1 MYLAQLKDAN
11 FHHFSGIVATKLFNA
26 VEDIFDRLTAVL
38 KSDMCHSEKLLHLD
52 TDYLFSV
59 NCTIQ

>member
-11 FHHFSGIVATKLFNA
+11 FHHVSGIVATKPFNA
-26 VEDIFDRLTAVL
+26 VEDVFESLTAVL
-38 KSDMCHSEKLLHLD
+38 KSDVCHSEILLHLD